1 MEVVPGQPFSIRRA
15 AVAQLSS
22 NLWAAAIGLV
32 FVPVYIRFLGIESY
46 GLLGLYAA
54 LQGLASVLD
63 LGLTT
68 TINRELAR
76 LSAREVGL
84 ALDSGFLLDNLT

>member
-1 MEVVPGQPFSIRRA
+1 MRRA

-46 GLLGLYAA
+46 GPLGLYAA
-54 LQGLASVLD
+54 LQGLACVLD

-76 LSAREVGL
+76 LSAREFGL
-84 ALDSGFLLDNLT
+84 APMLFS